1 MKRDQA
7 AQQRAGSSPG
17 KAPAPA
23 RSRTAQRARARAA
36 ESRCLAASRT
46 PGQRAALFVV
56 SILIFGVGVPVV
68 KGLRAWEQLAAKG
81 RPRPV

>member
-1 MKRDQA
+1 MERDQA

-17 KAPAPA
+17 KAPVPA
-23 RSRTAQRARARAA
+23 RSRTAQRARARGTA
-36 ESRCLAASRT
+36 SHCLVASRT

-56 SILIFGVGVPVV
+56 SMLIFSVGVPIV
-68 KGLRAWEQLAAKG
+68 KGLHAWEQLAATG